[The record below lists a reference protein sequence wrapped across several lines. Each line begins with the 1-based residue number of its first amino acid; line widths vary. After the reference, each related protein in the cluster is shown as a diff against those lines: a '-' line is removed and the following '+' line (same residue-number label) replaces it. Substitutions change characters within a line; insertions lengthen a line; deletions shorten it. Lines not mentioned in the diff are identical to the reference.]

1 MGSRCPLGAPCSSP
15 VRLSRED
22 ARTRFSWRGPGPPTL
37 PRRLRQENAISSPRW
52 WLFAIKRIF
61 SVALQISICVF
72 PGSFPCI
79 HLCGVLILVFA
90 GVFSCPVCFAVVFVS
105 QRCRSVC
112 LSWQA
117 FVCKNTAPG
126 QLGPG
131 SLWLSCSFLR
141 LSSLL
146 FISRHCSRNRCLGR
160 RCCSPLA
167 HAVKE
172 SSWPVHT
179 SVTCYNSAQHYSL
192 SSIQSAPAA
201 AAVPVWGSALGSP
214 VLSSGVVAPVLV
226 WAWSA
231 LSVFDGGHAAQNVT
245 SLVSAVARRLR
256 RSILSPDRG
265 CRKAAAVWAGIPS
278 CSLSFVLLMTVDAVE
293 WTASP
298 SGGELVV
305 EDVTVMGVVSAV
317 ARRLQLAILS
327 PGRGCRKAAAAPA
340 CIPLFPPAWLLNY
353 RSWLGGGMH
362 LRIPMSPS
370 LRCGGLMSPRGLATL
385 AASRDVCSQR
395 PGVKSWLRRNESVP
409 RVLEGPS
416 RDRDMLVEHVFELVC
431 GRCVVLCAL
440 LFFFLTQPC
449 HVNFVDRLLLTDL
462 PFSSFL
468 KPLSGMSVQVS
479 LFNFW

>member
-1 MGSRCPLGAPCSSP
+1 M
-15 VRLSRED
+15 
-22 ARTRFSWRGPGPPTL
+22 
-37 PRRLRQENAISSPRW
+37 
-52 WLFAIKRIF
+52 KRIF

-79 HLCGVLILVFA
+79 HLCGVLNLVFV
-90 GVFSCPVCFAVVFVS
+90 GVFSCLFCFAVVFVS
-105 QRCRSVC
+105 QRCRFVGC

-131 SLWLSCSFLR
+131 SLWLSCSSLR
-141 LSSLL
+141 LSSPLL
-146 FISRHCSRNRCLGR
+146 ISRHCSRNRCLGR

-192 SSIQSAPAA
+192 SLIQSAPAA
-201 AAVPVWGSALGSP
+201 AAVPVWGSAPGSP
-214 VLSSGVVAPVLV
+214 ALSSGVCVAVLV
-226 WAWSA
+226 WAPA
-231 LSVFDGGHAAQNVT
+231 QVPVPVFDGGLAAQNVT
-245 SLVSAVARRLR
+245 SLVSGAVARRLR
-256 RSILSPDRG
+256 WTILSPDRG

-278 CSLSFVLLMTVDAVE
+278 CSLSFVYLMTVDAVE
-293 WTASP
+293 WTAST

-305 EDVTVMGVVSAV
+305 EDVMVMGLVSAV

-340 CIPLFPPAWLLNY
+340 CIPLYPPAWLLNC

-362 LRIPMSPS
+362 LWIPTSPS
-370 LRCGGLMSPRGLATL
+370 LLCCVDGGLRSPRGLDTL

-395 PGVKSWLRRNESVP
+395 PGVKSWLHRNESIH
-409 RVLEGPS
+409 RVES
-416 RDRDMLVEHVFELVC
+416 YTRYRDMLFEHVFELVC
-431 GRCVVLCAL
+431 GRCVVFCAL

-449 HVNFVDRLLLTDL
+449 HVIFVDRLLMTDL

-468 KPLSGMSVQVS
+468 KPLSGMQSV
-479 LFNFW
+479 F